1 MLSKGERGPSGR
13 CSFTISPHHAS
24 LLSVMESKQM
34 PADNFKYRLIT
45 RSDFDG
51 LVCAALLRELQMLDD
66 IMFVHPK
73 DMQDGLIDVTSRDII
88 TNLPYV
94 SDCHLCFDHHG
105 SEAVRNGTV
114 IRQNYI
120 LDPDADSAARVVYNY
135 FGGPQRFTTIS
146 SEMMEAVDKADS
158 ARFTRDEILDPR
170 DWVMLN
176 FIMDPRTGLG
186 RFRDFRISNYQL
198 MMALVDYCR
207 THSIKQILSLPDIKE
222 RVELYNSQ
230 REKFLEQTARCSRVQ
245 DNVIVL
251 DYRNEETIYSG
262 NRFLVYALFPE
273 CNVSLH
279 LIRSRQPDTTV
290 LAMGKS
296 ILNRSNPVDVGALCL
311 EHGGGGHAAAG
322 TCQVSADS
330 VTELLPKIV
339 NTLDKS
345 ISIEEAISV

>member
-1 MLSKGERGPSGR
+1 MLGFPWNSDSSELRQSGNTDMATERFR
-13 CSFTISPHHAS
+13 
-24 LLSVMESKQM
+24 
-34 PADNFKYRLIT
+34 YRLIT

-73 DMQDGLIDVTSRDII
+73 DMQDGLIEVTSHDII

-94 SDCHLCFDHHG
+94 PDCHLCFDHHG
-105 SEAVRNGTV
+105 SESIRNGNAV
-114 IRQNYI
+114 HQNFI

-135 FGGPQRFTTIS
+135 FGGTTRFSNLNPEIL
-146 SEMMEAVDKADS
+146 EAVDKADS
-158 ARFTRDEILDPR
+158 ARFSRDEILAPQ

-176 FIMDPRTGLG
+176 FVMDPRTGLG

-207 THSIKQILSLPDIKE
+207 THTIKEILALPDIKE
-222 RVELYNSQ
+222 RVELYNDQ
-230 REKFLEQTARCSRVQ
+230 REQFLEQIARCSGVYG
-245 DNVIVL
+245 NVVVI

-273 CNVSLH
+273 CNISIH
-279 LIRSRQPDTTV
+279 LLRSRQPETSV

-296 ILNRSNPVDVGALCL
+296 ILNRTNPVDIGALCL

-322 TCQVSADS
+322 TCQIPASEADALVPS
-330 VTELLPKIV
+330 IV
-339 NTLDKS
+339 QQLDAT
-345 ISIEEAISV
+345 IDMTTAPTA

>member
-1 MLSKGERGPSGR
+1 MPTERFR
-13 CSFTISPHHAS
+13 
-24 LLSVMESKQM
+24 
-34 PADNFKYRLIT
+34 YRLVT

-73 DMQDGLIDVTSRDII
+73 DMQDGLIEITNRDII

-94 SDCHLCFDHHG
+94 ADCHLCFDHHG
-105 SEAVRNGTV
+105 SEA
-114 IRQNYI
+114 IRSGNAVHQNFI

-135 FGGPQRFTTIS
+135 FGGASRFPNVSTDII
-146 SEMMEAVDKADS
+146 EAVDKADS
-158 ARFTRDEILDPR
+158 ARFTRDEILAPE

-176 FIMDPRTGLG
+176 FVMDPRTGLG

-207 THSIKQILSLPDIKE
+207 EHSIKEILALPDVRE
-222 RVELYNSQ
+222 RIELYNSQ
-230 REKFLEQTARCSRVQ
+230 REQFLEQIARCSGIYG
-245 DNVIVL
+245 NVVVI

-273 CNVSLH
+273 CNISIH
-279 LIRSRQPDTTV
+279 LLRSRQPETTV

-296 ILNRSNPVDVGALCL
+296 ILNRTNPVDIGALCL
-311 EHGGGGHAAAG
+311 KHGGGGHAAAG
-322 TCQVSADS
+322 TCQIPAMDADALVPGIVQQLDQTLEAAASA
-330 VTELLPKIV
+330 VV
-339 NTLDKS
+339 
-345 ISIEEAISV
+345 